1 MRSTVSLSR
10 DNEESLLISTQ
21 NHPTIYSMTAW
32 YGALMYVRM
41 YEQLTSREASVG
53 SRWSL
58 SVVSTSASTFPFSAK
73 YIDMSKHIEL
83 DLRCMVV
90 LETPCKISASDFR
103 KGPLV
108 ALGAYC
114 MVANMQVLGNV

>member
-1 MRSTVSLSR
+1 MRSTVSLSH

-21 NHPTIYSMTAW
+21 NHPTIYSITTEC
-32 YGALMYVRM
+32 GTLLYVRM

-83 DLRCMVV
+83 DLRCMAV
-90 LETPCKISASDFR
+90 LETSCEVSASNFC

-108 ALGAYC
+108 ALGAYS